1 MGAYENPAMIR
12 DTSGQYIYQ
21 GLAGFSAGIA
31 KGMND
36 YAARN
41 ELRRKEMAA
50 LAKEEQI
57 KKDALTTDAWKSY
70 DDWSKD
76 LRKSLGPDVSEEVLL
91 NTNRYATE
99 HQEEYLNAYK
109 NRALATTTEQRTSA
123 QSQIDKFNER
133 AGLTVKASA
142 NYTKTSQKIKDMA
155 TKSGATWTSPND
167 QFAWTLMNNGRAGLN
182 GVENYNVRTEYLD
195 NGHTQLVLDAQFEE
209 GADLTIPG
217 IDVKDGRFTYKVDL
231 NKLNTSNVIATAF
244 KEMDPLETARSLNIV
259 DKDNAFNTRQNQ
271 VVFENAKQKVGIYN
285 SAGFLDSM
293 KQQVSAEVNSWWSTS
308 DPETLSKIKATLK
321 GWGMSPTEV
330 DAAIKLG
337 SKSTEEGS
345 MQDALLDRQVSSIF
359 KNGLV
364 GIVDE
369 DVIEKINKINK
380 GRSDEEK
387 FQVPV
392 LNDKYVYSVQTVEAV
407 KETPPKTTEAQL
419 ARQNI
424 QKSLSNMTE
433 IDFSTPENFINY
445 YNKGG
450 YSSYG
455 RAVTGDKILDQLVN
469 ATDTRGNLLDQYDY
483 LRNAL
488 NGAEGDTT
496 TPEDRRKIA
505 LNKMKEKEDIGANTV
520 MLFSGTGTEKNR
532 FDVNDKTAAMKAI
545 LRAQGYSDDDITT
558 VFLNS
563 TTDWNQ
569 YEVATDPAEI
579 QTEG

>member
-21 GLAGFSAGIA
+21 GLAGLGAGIA

-76 LRKSLGPDVSEEVLL
+76 LRKSLGPNVSEEVLL

-99 HQEEYLNAYK
+99 HQEEYLSAYK
-109 NRALATTTEQRTSA
+109 NRALATTTDQRTSA

-133 AGLTVKASA
+133 AALTVKASI
-142 NYTKTSQKIKDMA
+142 NYTKTSGNIKDMA

-167 QFAWTLMNNGRAGLN
+167 QFAWTLMNNGQAGLE

-195 NGHTQLVLDAQFEE
+195 NGHTQLVLDAQIKE

-231 NKLNTSNVIATAF
+231 NKLNTSNVIATGF
-244 KEMDPLETARSLNIV
+244 EEMDPLETARSLNIV

-369 DVIEKINKINK
+369 DVIKKINKINE

-392 LNDKYVYSVQTVEAV
+392 LNDKYVYSVQTVEPV
-407 KETPPKTTEAQL
+407 KETPVKQTVYDKKIEASTYLYQKINDIADDPKLTPAEVVAELNKIDTKRTFVTGTDYVTRVLKAEKKEGKKVTQEEINAAL
-419 ARQNI
+419 DKNSMKADVFYNV
-424 QKSLSNMTE
+424 KDNTLPS
-433 IDFSTPENFINY
+433 IDFSDKEGYLNNLYAIVGLTPTTISAIEQRLPVE
-445 YNKGG
+445 KLP
-450 YSSYG
+450 
-455 RAVTGDKILDQLVN
+455 IL
-469 ATDTRGNLLDQYDY
+469 
-483 LRNAL
+483 
-488 NGAEGDTT
+488 
-496 TPEDRRKIA
+496 
-505 LNKMKEKEDIGANTV
+505 
-520 MLFSGTGTEKNR
+520 
-532 FDVNDKTAAMKAI
+532 
-545 LRAQGYSDDDITT
+545 
-558 VFLNS
+558 
-563 TTDWNQ
+563 NQ
-569 YEVATDPAEI
+569 
-579 QTEG
+579 

>member
-12 DTSGQYIYQ
+12 NTSGQYIYQ
-21 GLAGFSAGIA
+21 GLAGFGAGIA

-57 KKDALTTDAWKSY
+57 KKDALTTDAWKSWDEY
-70 DDWSKD
+70 SKD
-76 LRKSLGPDVSEEVLL
+76 LRKSLGPEVSEEVFL

-99 HQEEYLNAYK
+99 HQQEYLNAYK

-142 NYTKTSQKIKDMA
+142 NYTKTSKQIKDMA

-167 QFAWTLMNNGRAGLN
+167 QFAWMLMNNGRAGLE

-195 NGHTQLVLDAQFEE
+195 NGHTQLVLDAQIKE

-231 NKLNTSNVIATAF
+231 NKLNTSNVIATGF
-244 KEMDPLETARSLNIV
+244 EEMDPLETARSLNIV

-271 VVFENAKQKVGIYN
+271 VVFENAKQKVGFYN

-345 MQDALLDRQVSSIF
+345 MQDVLLDRQVSSIF

-369 DVIEKINKINK
+369 DVIKKINKINE

-407 KETPPKTTEAQL
+407 KETPVKQTVYDKKIEASTYLYQKINDIADDPKLTPAEVVAELNKIDTKRTFVTGTDYVTRVLKAEKKEGEKVTQEEINAAL
-419 ARQNI
+419 DKNSMKANVFYNV
-424 QKSLSNMTE
+424 KDNTLPS
-433 IDFSTPENFINY
+433 IDFSDKEGYLNNLYAIVGLTP
-445 YNKGG
+445 
-450 YSSYG
+450 
-455 RAVTGDKILDQLVN
+455 
-469 ATDTRGNLLDQYDY
+469 
-483 LRNAL
+483 
-488 NGAEGDTT
+488 TT
-496 TPEDRRKIA
+496 I
-505 LNKMKEKEDIGANTV
+505 
-520 MLFSGTGTEKNR
+520 S
-532 FDVNDKTAAMKAI
+532 AI
-545 LRAQGYSDDDITT
+545 EQRL
-558 VFLNS
+558 
-563 TTDWNQ
+563 
-569 YEVATDPAEI
+569 PAEKLPI
-579 QTEG
+579 LNQ

>member
-21 GLAGFSAGIA
+21 GLAGFGAGIA

-57 KKDALTTDAWKSY
+57 KKDALTTDAWKSWDEY
-70 DDWSKD
+70 SKD
-76 LRKSLGPDVSEEVLL
+76 LRKSLGPDVLEEVLL
-91 NTNRYATE
+91 NTNKYATE
-99 HQEEYLNAYK
+99 HQQEYLDAYK

-142 NYTKTSQKIKDMA
+142 NYTKTSKQIKDMA

-167 QFAWTLMNNGRAGLN
+167 QFAWMLMNNGRAGLE

-195 NGHTQLVLDAQFEE
+195 NGHTQLVLDAQIKE

-231 NKLNTSNVIATAF
+231 NKLNTSNVIATGF
-244 KEMDPLETARSLNIV
+244 EEMDPLETARSLNIV
-259 DKDNAFNTRQNQ
+259 DKDNAFNTRQNE

-369 DVIEKINKINK
+369 DVIEKINKINE

-392 LNDKYVYSVQTVEAV
+392 LNDKYVYSVQTVEPV
-407 KETPPKTTEAQL
+407 KKTIYDKKIEASTFLYEKINDIAGDPKLTPAEVVAELNKIDTKRTFVTGTDYVTRVLKAEKKEGEKVTQEEINAAL
-419 ARQNI
+419 DKNSMKANI
-424 QKSLSNMTE
+424 VYNVKDNTLPS
-433 IDFSTPENFINY
+433 IDFSDKEGYLNNLYAIVGLTP
-445 YNKGG
+445 
-450 YSSYG
+450 
-455 RAVTGDKILDQLVN
+455 
-469 ATDTRGNLLDQYDY
+469 
-483 LRNAL
+483 
-488 NGAEGDTT
+488 TT
-496 TPEDRRKIA
+496 I
-505 LNKMKEKEDIGANTV
+505 
-520 MLFSGTGTEKNR
+520 S
-532 FDVNDKTAAMKAI
+532 AI
-545 LRAQGYSDDDITT
+545 EQRL
-558 VFLNS
+558 
-563 TTDWNQ
+563 
-569 YEVATDPAEI
+569 PAEKLPI
-579 QTEG
+579 FK

>member
-21 GLAGFSAGIA
+21 GLAGLGAGIA

-99 HQEEYLNAYK
+99 HQEEYLSAYK
-109 NRALATTTEQRTSA
+109 NRALATTTDQRTSA

-133 AGLTVKASA
+133 AALTVKASI
-142 NYTKTSQKIKDMA
+142 NYTKTSGNIKDMA

-167 QFAWTLMNNGRAGLN
+167 QFAWTLMNNGRAGLE
-182 GVENYNVRTEYLD
+182 GIENYNVRTEYLD
-195 NGHTQLVLDAQFEE
+195 NGHTQLVLDAQIKE

-231 NKLNTSNVIATAF
+231 NKLNTSNVIATGF
-244 KEMDPLETARSLNIV
+244 EEMDPLETARSLNIV

-271 VVFENAKQKVGIYN
+271 VVFENAKQKVGFYN

-321 GWGMSPTEV
+321 GWGMSPTEI
-330 DAAIKLG
+330 DAAVKLG

-369 DVIEKINKINK
+369 DVIEKINKINE

-392 LNDKYVYSVQTVEAV
+392 LNDKYVYSVQTVEAA
-407 KETPPKTTEAQL
+407 KETPVKQTVYDKKIEASTYLYQKINDIAGDPKLTPVEVVAELNRIDTKRTFVTGTDYVTRVLKAEKKEGEKVTQEEINAAL
-419 ARQNI
+419 DKNSMKADVFYNV
-424 QKSLSNMTE
+424 KDNTLPS
-433 IDFSTPENFINY
+433 IDFSDKEGYLNNLYAIVGLTPTTISAIEQRLPA
-445 YNKGG
+445 K
-450 YSSYG
+450 
-455 RAVTGDKILDQLVN
+455 
-469 ATDTRGNLLDQYDY
+469 DY
-483 LRNAL
+483 LQY
-488 NGAEGDTT
+488 
-496 TPEDRRKIA
+496 
-505 LNKMKEKEDIGANTV
+505 KEN
-520 MLFSGTGTEKNR
+520 
-532 FDVNDKTAAMKAI
+532 
-545 LRAQGYSDDDITT
+545 
-558 VFLNS
+558 
-563 TTDWNQ
+563 
-569 YEVATDPAEI
+569 
-579 QTEG
+579 

>member
-21 GLAGFSAGIA
+21 GLAGLGAGIA

-99 HQEEYLNAYK
+99 HQEEYLSAYK
-109 NRALATTTEQRTSA
+109 NRALATTTDQRTSA

-133 AGLTVKASA
+133 AALTVKASI
-142 NYTKTSQKIKDMA
+142 NYTKTSGNIKDMA

-167 QFAWTLMNNGRAGLN
+167 QFAWTLMNNGQAGLN

-231 NKLNTSNVIATAF
+231 NKLNTSNVIATGF
-244 KEMDPLETARSLNIV
+244 EEMDPLETARSLNIV

-271 VVFENAKQKVGIYN
+271 VVFENAKQKVGFYN

-321 GWGMSPTEV
+321 GWGMSPTEI
-330 DAAIKLG
+330 DAAVKLG

-369 DVIEKINKINK
+369 DVIEKINKINE

-407 KETPPKTTEAQL
+407 KETPVKQTVYDKKIEASTYLYQKINDIAGDPKLTPVEVVAELNRIDTKRTFVTGTDYVTRVLKAEKKEGEKVTQEEINAAL
-419 ARQNI
+419 DKNSMKADVFYNV
-424 QKSLSNMTE
+424 KDNTLPS
-433 IDFSTPENFINY
+433 IDFSDKEGYLNNLYAIVGLTPTTISAIEQRLPA
-445 YNKGG
+445 K
-450 YSSYG
+450 
-455 RAVTGDKILDQLVN
+455 
-469 ATDTRGNLLDQYDY
+469 DY
-483 LRNAL
+483 LQY
-488 NGAEGDTT
+488 
-496 TPEDRRKIA
+496 
-505 LNKMKEKEDIGANTV
+505 KEN
-520 MLFSGTGTEKNR
+520 
-532 FDVNDKTAAMKAI
+532 
-545 LRAQGYSDDDITT
+545 
-558 VFLNS
+558 
-563 TTDWNQ
+563 
-569 YEVATDPAEI
+569 
-579 QTEG
+579 

>member
-21 GLAGFSAGIA
+21 GLAGFGAGIA

-76 LRKSLGPDVSEEVLL
+76 LRKSLGPNVSEEVLL

-99 HQEEYLNAYK
+99 HQEEYLSAYK
-109 NRALATTTEQRTSA
+109 NRALATTTDQRTSA

-133 AGLTVKASA
+133 AALTVKASI
-142 NYTKTSQKIKDMA
+142 NYTKTSGNIKDMA

-167 QFAWTLMNNGRAGLN
+167 QFAWTLMNNGQAGLE

-195 NGHTQLVLDAQFEE
+195 NGHTQLVLDAQIKE

-217 IDVKDGRFTYKVDL
+217 IDVKDGRFTYKVNL
-231 NKLNTSNVIATAF
+231 NKLNTSNVIATGF
-244 KEMDPLETARSLNIV
+244 EEMDPLETARSLNIV

-330 DAAIKLG
+330 DAALKLG

-345 MQDALLDRQVSSIF
+345 MQDVLLDRQVSTIF

-369 DVIEKINKINK
+369 DVIEKINKINE

-407 KETPPKTTEAQL
+407 KETPVKQTVYDKKIEASTYLYQKINDIADDPKLTPAEVVAELNKIDTKRTFVTGTDYVTRVLKAEKKEGEKVTQEEINAAL
-419 ARQNI
+419 DKNSMKADVFYNV
-424 QKSLSNMTE
+424 KDNTLPS
-433 IDFSTPENFINY
+433 IDFSDKEGYLNNLYAIVGLTP
-445 YNKGG
+445 
-450 YSSYG
+450 
-455 RAVTGDKILDQLVN
+455 
-469 ATDTRGNLLDQYDY
+469 
-483 LRNAL
+483 
-488 NGAEGDTT
+488 TT
-496 TPEDRRKIA
+496 I
-505 LNKMKEKEDIGANTV
+505 
-520 MLFSGTGTEKNR
+520 S
-532 FDVNDKTAAMKAI
+532 AI
-545 LRAQGYSDDDITT
+545 EQRL
-558 VFLNS
+558 
-563 TTDWNQ
+563 
-569 YEVATDPAEI
+569 PAEKLPI
-579 QTEG
+579 LNQ

>member
-12 DTSGQYIYQ
+12 NTSGQYIYQ
-21 GLAGFSAGIA
+21 GLAGFGAGIA

-57 KKDALTTDAWKSY
+57 KKDALTTDAWESL
-70 DDWSKD
+70 DDY
-76 LRKSLGPDVSEEVLL
+76 RKGLTQSLGDDAPEWVLKG
-91 NTNRYATE
+91 TNRYITE
-99 HQEEYLNAYK
+99 HQQEYLNAYK
-109 NRALATTTEQRTSA
+109 NRALATTTEKRTRA
-123 QSQIDKFNER
+123 QSEIDEFNER
-133 AGLTVKASA
+133 AGLTVKAST
-142 NYTKTSQKIKDMA
+142 NYIKTSSNIKDMA

-167 QFAWTLMNNGRAGLN
+167 QFAWTLMNNGQAGLE
-182 GVENYNVRTEYLD
+182 GIESYNVRTEYLD
-195 NGHTQLVLDAQFEE
+195 NGHTQLVLEAQIKE

-231 NKLNTSNVIATAF
+231 NKLNTSNVIATGF

-271 VVFENAKQKVGIYN
+271 VVFKNAKQ
-285 SAGFLDSM
+285 
-293 KQQVSAEVNSWWSTS
+293 
-308 DPETLSKIKATLK
+308 KATLK

-330 DAAIKLG
+330 DAALKLG

-345 MQDALLDRQVSSIF
+345 MQDILLDRQVSSIF

-392 LNDKYVYSVQTVEAV
+392 LNGKYVYSVQTVEPV
-407 KETPPKTTEAQL
+407 KETPGKTTEAQL

-424 QKSLSNMTE
+424 EKSLSNMTE
-433 IDFSTPENFINY
+433 IDFSTPENFISY

-455 RAVTGDKILDQLVN
+455 RAVTGDKILNQLVN
-469 ATDTRGNLLDQYDY
+469 ATDTKGNVLDEYDY

-488 NGAEGDTT
+488 NGAEGDKT
-496 TPEDRRKIA
+496 TPEQRRAIA
-505 LNKMKEKEDIGANTV
+505 LKKMKEKENIGANTV

-532 FDVNDKTAAMKAI
+532 FEADNKTAAMKAI
-545 LRAQGYSDDDITT
+545 LRAQGYSDDDIST

-563 TTDWNQ
+563 TIDWDQ
-569 YEVATDPAEI
+569 YETTTPI
-579 QTEG
+579 QEE

>member
-21 GLAGFSAGIA
+21 GLAGFGAGIA

-99 HQEEYLNAYK
+99 HQQEYLDAYK

-133 AGLTVKASA
+133 AGLTVKAST
-142 NYTKTSQKIKDMA
+142 NYIKTSQKIKDMA

-167 QFAWTLMNNGRAGLN
+167 QFAWTLMNNGRAGLE

-195 NGHTQLVLDAQFEE
+195 NGHTQLVLDAQIKE

-231 NKLNTSNVIATAF
+231 NKLNTSNVIATGF
-244 KEMDPLETARSLNIV
+244 EEMDPLETARSLNIV

-271 VVFENAKQKVGIYN
+271 VVFENAKQKVGFYN

-369 DVIEKINKINK
+369 DVIKKINKINE

-387 FQVPV
+387 FQVPA
-392 LNDKYVYSVQTVEAV
+392 LNDKYVYSVQTVEPV
-407 KETPPKTTEAQL
+407 KETPTKTTEAQL

-424 QKSLSNMTE
+424 EKSLSNMKE
-433 IDFSTPENFINY
+433 IDFSTPDNFISY

-455 RAVTGDKILDQLVN
+455 RAVTGDKILDQLVK
-469 ATDTRGNLLDQYDY
+469 ATDTRGNVLDEYDY

-496 TPEDRRKIA
+496 TLAQRRAIA
-505 LNKMKEKEDIGANTV
+505 LKKMKEKENIGANTV

-532 FDVNDKTAAMKAI
+532 FEADNKTAAMKAI
-545 LRAQGYSDDDITT
+545 LRAQGYSDDDIST

-563 TTDWNQ
+563 NIDWSQHEIVQEQTDQEDN
-569 YEVATDPAEI
+569 
-579 QTEG
+579 